1 MKFNFPEPVKIRKK
15 ITDFVTKSGKLRQ
28 DFLPASYCDTSF
40 LLDYW
45 LSNKLTPSYFISD
58 EEDHYKIIRETI
70 KKYKKLNEIY
80 KIREKLEN
88 YKNLTTPVYSTIALF
103 ELAERIA
110 EAFFLSETVE
120 GTDVLTI
127 QRLPKKEIGKYI
139 RSFWE
144 KTEKIRKKNRH
155 SQDPLV
161 TFTLTLFENISNYTS
176 ENLFGIIPV
185 DFANIT
191 IRTPRDFNKLITFP
205 AYQIGVADILHL
217 VSAKRLG
224 CKYFITFDDDF
235 ERAKKDIER
244 FFNLKILTNPQEIL
258 KRI

>member
-1 MKFNFPEPVKIRKK
+1 MKFNLTEPVKIRKK
-15 ITDFVTKSGKLRQ
+15 ITDFVTKSGKLRK

-45 LSNKLTPSYFISD
+45 LSNKLTPSSFISD
-58 EEDHYKIIRETI
+58 EEDHYKIIRENI
-70 KKYKKLNEIY
+70 RKYKKLNEIY

-88 YKNLTTPVYSTIALF
+88 YKTLTTPVYSTIALF

-110 EAFFLSETVE
+110 EAFFLSETVKAI
-120 GTDVLTI
+120 DVLTI
-127 QRLPKKEIGKYI
+127 QRLSKKEIGRIIKC
-139 RSFWE
+139 FWE
-144 KTEKIRKKNRH
+144 NTEKTR
-155 SQDPLV
+155 
-161 TFTLTLFENISNYTS
+161 

-191 IRTPRDFNKLITFP
+191 IRTPRDFNKLIVFP

-224 CKYFITFDDDF
+224 CEYFITFDDDF
-235 ERAKKDIER
+235 KRAKKDIER
-244 FFNLKILTNPQEIL
+244 FFNLKILTSPQEIL
-258 KRI
+258 KKI